1 MLRRLFSFLLL
12 ALVAAVVIAACRPS
26 IAEDNQSPGATA
38 EPTDSPPPAAA
49 LKPDV
54 QMNVEIHLFRGFGT
68 ADSALLYAQA
78 LDSFRDVNLVAD
90 LIPPIAG
97 YDPFAVEPAD
107 NTVQVWVGTVGD
119 VAPSV
124 AAGLELV
131 AVGELEGNDPTVLA
145 GPAKA
150 YPKNDAALAQKA
162 VLVDTG
168 GAADSLRA
176 ALVAAQV
183 DPGRVKIQTPDDPA
197 APFDP
202 TPLLDS
208 TAAAAAVSIYDGW
221 ARIQEGQVAAG
232 GQPDAFVEKPIRT
245 SAEGLLGELIWVQKS
260 DLTTALSRSAVA
272 ALLGV
277 IAQTQVAC
285 ANAVED
291 CASAASAQSDRSPE
305 GIAWSIDQLD
315 RTIFPAPDGIVH
327 IDPGAWQRTIAAMQ
341 AAGVAA
347 ADKLPFTNEVV
358 DDVFRS
364 IGKSLDLTGAS
375 WKPRDDLKLIP

>member
-1 MLRRLFSFLLL
+1 MLRRTLSLLLL
-12 ALVAAVVIAACRPS
+12 AFVVAVVMAACRPP
-26 IAEDNQSPGATA
+26 IAADSQSPGATP

-54 QMNVEIHLFRGFGT
+54 QLNVEIHLFRGYGA
-68 ADSALLYAQA
+68 ADSPLLYAQA
-78 LDSFRDVNLVAD
+78 LDSFRAVNLVAD

-97 YDPFAVEPAD
+97 YDPFAVAPAAD
-107 NTVQVWVGTVGD
+107 TVQVWVGTAAD

-131 AVGELEGNDPTVLA
+131 AVGELEGNDPTVLVA
-145 GPAKA
+145 PAKT
-150 YPKNDAALAQKA
+150 YPKNNAALARKT
-162 VLVDTG
+162 VLADTR
-168 GAADSLRA
+168 GAANSLRA
-176 ALVAAQV
+176 ALVAAHVAPGQV
-183 DPGRVKIQTPDDPA
+183 TIRMPDDPA

-202 TPLLDS
+202 TPLLDG
-208 TAAAAAVSIYDGW
+208 TAAAAVVSVYDGW

-232 GQPDAFVEKPIRT
+232 GRSDAFVETSIRA

-260 DLTTALSRSAVA
+260 DLTTVRSRSGVA

-285 ANAVED
+285 ANAIED

-327 IDPGAWQRTIAAMQ
+327 IDPGAWQRTIAATQ

-347 ADKLPFTNEVV
+347 VDKLSFTNQVV

-364 IGKSLDLTGAS
+364 ISGSLDLTGAN

>member
-1 MLRRLFSFLLL
+1 MLHRPSSLLLL
-12 ALVAAVVIAACRPS
+12 ALVAAVVIAACRPP
-26 IAEDNQSPGATA
+26 IAEDNQSPGTTA

-54 QMNVEIHLFRGFGT
+54 QMNVEIHLFRGYGT
-68 ADSALLYAQA
+68 ADSPLLYAQA
-78 LDSFRDVNLVAD
+78 LDSFRDANLVAD
-90 LIPPIAG
+90 LIAPITG

-145 GPAKA
+145 GPAKT
-150 YPKNDAALAQKA
+150 YPKNDAALVRKT
-162 VLVDTG
+162 VLVDTS

-183 DPGRVKIQTPDDPA
+183 DPGQVQIQAPDDPA

-202 TPLLDS
+202 TLLLDS

-245 SAEGLLGELIWVQKS
+245 PAEGLLGELIWVQKS

-327 IDPGAWQRTIAAMQ
+327 IDPGAWQRTITAMQ

-364 IGKSLDLTGAS
+364 IGGSLDLTGAS